1 MRARLAR
8 TGRHQLTRPTSEGL
22 CRAGLQGARAGISAG
37 LALAAPQPVAAAAP
51 QPVATA
57 TITSGPY
64 MSDPDVK
71 LPRCWPRHARAAC
84 QISDAVGA
92 TVPLMKRARTLG
104 AGRPSKGDR
113 VIMTTR
119 LPKPLADAVR
129 QRAEEDDLSFSEVVA
144 NAVAASFGQPP
155 VAVPGPSDQMRLT
168 A

>member
-1 MRARLAR
+1 MLAKLAR
-8 TGRHQLTRPTSEGL
+8 TGRHELTRPTSEGL

-37 LALAAPQPVAAAAP
+37 LAPAAPQPVAVRRHRNQWKQRPSRPALHERPREAP
-51 QPVATA
+51 LMLPATRP
-57 TITSGPY
+57 GR
-64 MSDPDVK
+64 MSDF
-71 LPRCWPRHARAAC
+71 RCGRCDSA
-84 QISDAVGA
+84 
-92 TVPLMKRARTLG
+92 LMKRAGTLG

>member
-1 MRARLAR
+1 MRAKLAR
-8 TGRHQLTRPTSEGL
+8 TGRHELTRSTSEGL

-37 LALAAPQPVAAAAP
+37 LRRATPQPVAARPAP
-51 QPVATA
+51 QPAETA
-57 TITSGPY
+57 TITSGPTGATRREAPLMLPATRPAR
-64 MSDPDVK
+64 MSDF
-71 LPRCWPRHARAAC
+71 RCGRCNSA
-84 QISDAVGA
+84 
-92 TVPLMKRARTLG
+92 LMKRAGTLG

>member
-1 MRARLAR
+1 MRAKLAR

-22 CRAGLQGARAGISAG
+22 CRAGLQGARAGISTG
-37 LALAAPQPVAAAAP
+37 LALAAPQPVAAAGTP
-51 QPVATA
+51 
-57 TITSGPY
+57 TSGN
-64 MSDPDVK
+64 SDHHVRPPQERPDVK